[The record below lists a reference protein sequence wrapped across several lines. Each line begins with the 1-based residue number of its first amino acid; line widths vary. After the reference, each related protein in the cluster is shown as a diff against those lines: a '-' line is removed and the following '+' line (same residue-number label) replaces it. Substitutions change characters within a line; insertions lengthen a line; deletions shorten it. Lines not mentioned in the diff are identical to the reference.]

1 MAGKRAGRLDY
12 AERGPH
18 AGPLAAALRAGD
30 YPKDA
35 KEGVHT
41 NVPQEHAPDVAD
53 ADVKE

>member
-1 MAGKRAGRLDY
+1 MGGVSTTDLSDY
-12 AERGPH
+12 DK
-18 AGPLAAALRAGD
+18 AAALRAGD